1 MGLHTLIFFKNRE
14 EEEDA
19 YVIKVMYRGDMGEIW
34 GRYSEEQEDA
44 INVCAD
50 STLSHRSNIE
60 VTSIDV
66 TSIDVTS
73 IGVTSI
79 GVTEQPQPWPEPYH
93 TLP

>member
-1 MGLHTLIFFKNRE
+1 
-14 EEEDA
+14 
-19 YVIKVMYRGDMGEIW
+19 MGEIW

-79 GVTEQPQPWPEPYH
+79 GVTSIGVTEQPQPWPEPYH